1 MIEKLTAAYQ
11 RMSQRERMMTLVIAA
26 ILVLLINIF
35 LWRMVLGSI
44 STSRR
49 DLAARQSTRAEQV
62 VYMKERDLWAKREQ
76 WIEKNQPPMTG
87 AEEASN
93 LLDQV
98 KQVAGKYNVLVE
110 NPAIGA
116 GENTPTHQT
125 VFASVETGS
134 HWPDMVHFLY
144 DVQQP
149 DGFIVFESVNITVDN
164 NDATMMRGKFKIA
177 RWFAPAQRKKGSL

>member
-1 MIEKLTAAYQ
+1 MIEKLTAAFM
-11 RMSQRERMMTLVIAA
+11 RLSQRERLMTLVVSA
-26 ILVLLINIF
+26 ILFLLVNIF
-35 LWRMVLGSI
+35 IWRMVLGSI
-44 STSRR
+44 SNSQRE
-49 DLAARQSTRAEQV
+49 LAARKSTRAEQI

-76 WIEKNQPPMTG
+76 WLEKTQPPMKG
-87 AEEASN
+87 AEEAST

-125 VFASVETGS
+125 VFASVETSS

-149 DGFIVFESVNITVDN
+149 DAFIVFESVNLAVDS

-177 RWFAPAQRKKGSL
+177 RWFAPAQRKKG